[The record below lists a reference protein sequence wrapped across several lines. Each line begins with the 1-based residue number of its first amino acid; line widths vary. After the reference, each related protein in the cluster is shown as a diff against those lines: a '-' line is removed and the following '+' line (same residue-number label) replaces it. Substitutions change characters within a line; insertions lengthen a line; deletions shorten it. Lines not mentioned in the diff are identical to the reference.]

1 MTMEIPLSLFEM
13 TNDDRESGDEQSLR
27 GAGYRRKREFIPEDR
42 KDATYWEKRRKNNEA
57 AKRSRE
63 KRRANDYLLERRLL
77 ALSKENSRLQDELA
91 YMKLRF
97 GFAGPLGLNTNAAAA
112 SAALSAQHRGLLQLH
127 APCGLQPVP
136 PPPLPPSHLPQ
147 PPPPPL
153 LQPPPILLADKELVW
168 GRTEGLSVPQ
178 AIPASYHHR
187 PSSLSSYPAPSAFTS
202 PRVQPFSRTFPFLLE
217 MPGILSSSAS
227 PASLLLPPL
236 LAPSAGS
243 PWGGRPVPVRPGALQ
258 AASDEEAEQ
267 QVPGAATGLDS
278 CAALPHKLRLKTHKG
293 QIDMGSATTGTLSP
307 PLYVSD

>member
-1 MTMEIPLSLFEM
+1 MEVPISLFEM
-13 TNDDRESGDEQSLR
+13 MNDDRESADEQSLR

-77 ALSKENSRLQDELA
+77 ELSKENSQLQEELA

-97 GFAGPLGLNTNAAAA
+97 GFVGPLGLNTNATAA
-112 SAALSAQHRGLLQLH
+112 AALSAQHRGLLQLH
-127 APCGLQPVP
+127 TPCGLQPVP
-136 PPPLPPSHLPQ
+136 PPPLPPSHIPR
-147 PPPPPL
+147 PPTPPL
-153 LQPPPILLADKELVW
+153 LQPPPILLTDKGVVW
-168 GRTEGLSVPQ
+168 GRSEHPCVPQ

-187 PSSLSSYPAPSAFTS
+187 SSSLSSYPAPSAFTS
-202 PRVQPFSRTFPFLLE
+202 PRAQPFSHAFPFL
-217 MPGILSSSAS
+217 LSSSAS

-236 LAPSAGS
+236 LAPPAGS
-243 PWGGRPVPVRPGALQ
+243 PWGGCPKPVRPGAAQ
-258 AASDEEAEQ
+258 VASDEEGEQ
-267 QVPGAATGLDS
+267 QVPGAVTSLDP

-293 QIDMGSATTGTLSP
+293 QTDMGSATTGTFS